1 MAGNNTK
8 LSPRQKMINL
18 MYIVLTAMLALNV
31 SSDVLNGFRQVEEGL
46 GRTTST
52 AAVRNDA
59 LYQQLADFNEQNPE
73 KGGVWYNESLELRE
87 QTSKLYNYIDS
98 LKLLIARKADG
109 KDADLKNIKSQDDLE
124 AASYV
129 MLSPSMRHGG
139 RLRESIDNYRT
150 YVSALMP
157 DSVKKATVEECLSTK
172 VNTRAEQ
179 INPIVWETTLFE
191 NMPVVAAITIL
202 TKMQSDV
209 LYVENLALNTLIT
222 NIDASDVRV
231 NKLDAFV
238 IPNSKNIMR
247 GSKYSANIV
256 LAAIDTTQVPN
267 IYIDGKQLPQSR
279 DGLYEVVC
287 GSTGV
292 FDFTGYLEVPHG
304 DGTMTRHD
312 FSSSYTVVE
321 PSATVSATMMNV
333 MYAGIS
339 NPVSISVPGIP
350 NNAVQATMTNGTL
363 TRSGDLWEARPTT
376 VGEDAVITV
385 TATIDGRSQTVA
397 TTAFR
402 VRRLPDPT
410 PYIPYKD
417 ANGQEQHYKG
427 GKPFSKGLLR
437 GATTLGAA
445 IDDGLVNVTFNV
457 TSFELVTFDQMGN
470 AMLEK
475 SEGANFS
482 KRQNDAINRLS
493 RGKRFYISNIK
504 AIGPDGVPRDLSPIE
519 VIVN

>member
-73 KGGVWYNESLELRE
+73 KGGVWYNESLELRD

-109 KDADLKNIKSQDDLE
+109 KDVDLKNIKSQDDLE

-157 DSVKKATVEECLSTK
+157 DSVKRATVEECLSTK
-172 VNTRAEQ
+172 VNTRTEQ

-267 IYIDGKQLPQSR
+267 IYIDGKQLPQSNN
-279 DGLYEVVC
+279 GLYEVVC

-292 FDFTGYLEVPHG
+292 FDFAGYLEVPHG

-321 PSATVSATMMNV
+321 PTATVSATMMSV
-333 MYAGIS
+333 MYAGIA
-339 NPVSISVPGIP
+339 NPLSISVPGIP

-363 TRSGDLWEARPTT
+363 TRTGDLWEARPTT

-385 TATIDGRSQTVA
+385 TATIDGHSQTVA
-397 TTAFR
+397 TTSFR

-470 AMLEK
+470 ALLEK

>member
-73 KGGVWYNESLELRE
+73 KGGVWYNESLELRD

-157 DSVKKATVEECLSTK
+157 DSVKRATVEECLSTK
-172 VNTRAEQ
+172 VNTRTEQ

-267 IYIDGKQLPQSR
+267 IYIDGKQLPQSNN
-279 DGLYEVVC
+279 GLYEVVC

-292 FDFTGYLEVPHG
+292 FDFAGYLEVPHG

-321 PSATVSATMMNV
+321 PTATVSATMMNV
-333 MYAGIS
+333 MYAGIA
-339 NPVSISVPGIP
+339 NPLSISVPGIP

-363 TRSGDLWEARPTT
+363 TRTGDLWEARPTT

-385 TATIDGRSQTVA
+385 TATIDGHSQTVA
-397 TTAFR
+397 TTSFR

-470 AMLEK
+470 ALLEK
-475 SEGANFS
+475 SEGGNFS

>member
-73 KGGVWYNESLELRE
+73 KGGVWYNESLELRD

-109 KDADLKNIKSQDDLE
+109 KDVDLKNIKSQDDLE

-157 DSVKKATVEECLSTK
+157 DSVKRATVEECLSTK
-172 VNTRAEQ
+172 VNTRTEQ

-267 IYIDGKQLPQSR
+267 IYIDGKQLPQSNN
-279 DGLYEVVC
+279 GLYEVVC

-292 FDFTGYLEVPHG
+292 FDFAGYLEVPHG

-321 PSATVSATMMNV
+321 PTATVSATMMNV
-333 MYAGIS
+333 MYAGIA
-339 NPVSISVPGIP
+339 NPLSISVPGIP

-363 TRSGDLWEARPTT
+363 TRTGDLWEARPTT

-385 TATIDGRSQTVA
+385 TATIDGHSQTVA
-397 TTAFR
+397 TTSFR

-470 AMLEK
+470 ALLEK

>member
-1 MAGNNTK
+1 MAGNNIK

-87 QTSKLYNYIDS
+87 QTSELYNYIDS

-267 IYIDGKQLPQSR
+267 IYIDGKQLPQSH

>member
-1 MAGNNTK
+1 MAGNSTR

-46 GRTTST
+46 GRSTST

-73 KGGVWYNESLELRE
+73 KGGMWYSESLQLRE
-87 QTSKLYNYIDS
+87 KTSGLYNYIDS
-98 LKLLIARKADG
+98 LKYLIVRKADG
-109 KDADLKNIKSQDDLE
+109 KDADIKNIKSQDDLE

-129 MLSPSMRHGG
+129 MLSPSMQHGG
-139 RLRESIDNYRT
+139 KLRTAIEDYRA
-150 YVSALMP
+150 YASNLMP
-157 DSVKKATVEECLSTK
+157 DSIKKATVEECLSTK
-172 VNTRAEQ
+172 INSRTEQ

-191 NMPVVAAITIL
+191 NMPVVAAVTIL

-247 GSKYSANIV
+247 GSKYTANIV
-256 LAAIDTTQVPN
+256 LAAIDTTQVPD
-267 IYIDGKQLPQSR
+267 IYINGQKLPDGNN
-279 DGLYEVVC
+279 GLYETFC
-287 GSTGV
+287 NTTGV
-292 FDFTGYLEVPHG
+292 YDFNGYLEVPHG
-304 DGTMTRHD
+304 DGTTTRHN
-312 FSSSYTVVE
+312 FASSYTVVE
-321 PSATVSATMMNV
+321 PTATVSATMMNV
-333 MYAGIS
+333 MYAGIA
-339 NPVSISVPGIP
+339 NPISISVPGIP
-350 NNAVQATMTNGTL
+350 NNAIQATMTNGRL
-363 TRSGDLWEARPTT
+363 TRNGDTWEALPTN
-376 VGEDAVITV
+376 VGEDAVISV
-385 TATIDGRSQTVA
+385 TATVDGNTQTVA
-397 TTAFR
+397 STAFR

-410 PYIPYKD
+410 PYIPYND

-445 IDDGLVNVTFNV
+445 IDDGLVNVSFKV
-457 TSFELVTFDQMGN
+457 LSFELVTFDQMGN

-482 KRQNDAINRLS
+482 KRQSDAINRLS

-504 AIGPDGVPRDLSPIE
+504 AIGPDGINRDLSPIE

>member
-1 MAGNNTK
+1 MAGNSTK
-8 LSPRQKMINL
+8 LTPRQKMINL

-46 GRTTST
+46 GRTTAT
-52 AAVRNDA
+52 ASARNDA

-73 KGGVWYNESLELRE
+73 KGGVWYKESLELRE
-87 QTSKLYNYIDS
+87 RTTQLYNYIDS
-98 LKLLIARKADG
+98 LKLIIVQKADG
-109 KDADLKNIKSQDDLE
+109 KDADIKNIKSQDDLE

-139 RLRESIDNYRT
+139 RLRESISEYRT
-150 YVSALMP
+150 YVSNLMP
-157 DSVKKATVEECLSTK
+157 DSIKKATVEECLSTTI
-172 VNTRAEQ
+172 NSRAEQ
-179 INPIVWETTLFE
+179 INPIAWETTLFE
-191 NMPVVAAITIL
+191 NMPVIAAITIL

-209 LYVENLALNTLIT
+209 LYVENLALSTLIT

-256 LAAIDTTQVPN
+256 LAAIDTTQVPD
-267 IYIDGKQLPQSR
+267 IYINGEHLPHDKS
-279 DGLYEVVC
+279 GIYEVFC

-292 FDFTGYLEVPHG
+292 FNYDGYLEVSHG
-304 DGTMTRHD
+304 DGSTTRHD

-321 PSATVSATMMNV
+321 PTATVSATMMNV

-339 NPVSISVPGIP
+339 NPISISVPGIP

-363 TRSGDLWEARPTT
+363 TRNGDLWEAKPLT
-376 VGEDAVITV
+376 VGEDAVINV
-385 TATIDGRSQTVA
+385 TATIDGHTQTVA
-397 TTAFR
+397 STVFR

-410 PYIPYKD
+410 PYIPYAD
-417 ANGQEQHYKG
+417 ANGIEQHYKG
-427 GKPFSKGLLR
+427 GKPVSKNILR
-437 GATTLGAA
+437 NVTTLGAA
-445 IDDGLVNVTFNV
+445 IDDGLVNVSFKV
-457 TSFELVTFDQMGN
+457 LSFELVTFDQMGN
-470 AMLEK
+470 ALLEK
-475 SEGANFS
+475 SEGAAFS
-482 KRQNDAINRLS
+482 KRQTDAISRLS

-504 AIGPDGVPRDLSPIE
+504 AIGPDGVTRDLSPIE

>member
-1 MAGNNTK
+1 MAGNSSRLT
-8 LSPRQKMINL
+8 PRQKMINL

-31 SSDVLNGFRQVEEGL
+31 SSDVLNGFRQVESGL
-46 GRTTST
+46 SRTTTT

-73 KGGVWYNESLELRE
+73 KGGIWYKESLELRKN
-87 QTSKLYNYIDS
+87 TTHLYNYIDS
-98 LKLLIARKADG
+98 LKLIIAQKADG
-109 KDADLKNIKSQDDLE
+109 KDADVHNIKNQDDLE

-139 RLRESIDNYRT
+139 RLRESIETYRT
-150 YVSALMP
+150 YVSNLMP
-157 DSVKKATVEECLSTK
+157 DSIQKATVEESLTTK
-172 VNTRAEQ
+172 INSRVEQ
-179 INPIVWETTLFE
+179 VNPIVWETTLFE
-191 NMPVVAAITIL
+191 NMPVVAAVTIL

-256 LAAIDTTQVPN
+256 LAAIDTTQEPSIFIN
-267 IYIDGKQLPQSR
+267 GEQLPADKS
-279 DGLYEVVC
+279 GLYEVYC
-287 GSTGV
+287 GTTGV
-292 FDFTGYLEVPHG
+292 FDYSGYLEVTHG
-304 DGTMTRHD
+304 NGITTHHN

-321 PSATVSATMMNV
+321 PTATVSATMMNV
-333 MYAGIS
+333 MYAGIA

-350 NNAVQATMTNGTL
+350 NNAVQATMSNGRL
-363 TRSGDLWEARPTT
+363 SRIGDAWEAYPET
-376 VGEDAVITV
+376 VGEDAIITV
-385 TATIDGRSQTVA
+385 TATIDGHSQTVA

-410 PYIPYKD
+410 PYIPYTD
-417 ANGQEQHYKG
+417 ANGTEQHYKG
-427 GKPFSKGLLR
+427 GKPFSKALLR

-445 IDDGLVNVTFNV
+445 IDDGLVNVSFKV
-457 TSFELVTFDQMGN
+457 LSFELVTFDQMGN
-470 AMLEK
+470 ALLEK

-482 KRQNDAINRLS
+482 KRQSDAINRLS

-504 AIGPDGVPRDLSPIE
+504 AIGPDGITRDLSPIE

>member
-1 MAGNNTK
+1 MAGNSTK
-8 LSPRQKMINL
+8 LTPRQKMINL

-52 AAVRNDA
+52 AAVRNEA
-59 LYQQLADFNEQNPE
+59 LYEQLAEFNEQNPE
-73 KGGVWYNESLELRE
+73 KGGVWYNESLALRE
-87 QTSKLYNYIDS
+87 RTTQLYNYMDS
-98 LKLLIARKADG
+98 LKVLIVKKADG
-109 KDADLKNIKSQDDLE
+109 KDGDVNNIESQDDLE

-129 MLSPSMRHGG
+129 MLSPAMRHGG
-139 RLRESIDNYRT
+139 RLRESIESYRE
-150 YVSALMP
+150 YVSSLMP
-157 DSVKKATVEECLSTK
+157 DTVKRQAVEECLSTK
-172 VNTRAEQ
+172 INSRAEQ
-179 INPIVWETTLFE
+179 INPIAWETTLFE
-191 NMPVVAAITIL
+191 NMPVIAAVTIL

-238 IPNSKNIMR
+238 IPVSRNVMR

-267 IYIDGKQLPQSR
+267 IYINGKQLPAENK
-279 DGLYEVVC
+279 GLYEVVC
-287 GSTGV
+287 GSTGLFS
-292 FDFTGYLEVPHG
+292 FDGYLEVPRG
-304 DGTMTRHD
+304 DGTMTRHE
-312 FSSSYTVVE
+312 FSSSYTVIE
-321 PSATVSATMMNV
+321 PTATVSATMMNV

-350 NNAVQATMTNGTL
+350 TSAVQATMTNGTL
-363 TRSGDLWEARPTT
+363 TRSGDVWDARPAN
-376 VGEDAVITV
+376 VDEDAVITV
-385 TATIDGRSQTVA
+385 TATVDGRTQTVA
-397 TTAFR
+397 TTTFR

-417 ANGQEQHYKG
+417 ANGSTIRYKG
-427 GKPFSKGLLR
+427 GKPIAKGSLR
-437 GATTLGAA
+437 GVTTLGAA
-445 IDDGLVNVTFNV
+445 IDDGLLDVEFSV
-457 TSFELVTFDQMGN
+457 TSFEIVTFDQMGN
-470 AMLEK
+470 ALLEK
-475 SEGANFS
+475 SEGASFS
-482 KRQNDAINRLS
+482 KRQTDAISRLN

-504 AIGPDGVPRDLSPIE
+504 AIGPDGISRNLSPIE

>member
-1 MAGNNTK
+1 MAGNNIK

-109 KDADLKNIKSQDDLE
+109 KDADSKNIKSQDDLE

>member
-1 MAGNNTK
+1 MAGNSTR
-8 LSPRQKMINL
+8 LTPRQKMINL

-52 AAVRNDA
+52 AAVRNEA

-73 KGGVWYNESLELRE
+73 KGGVWYNESLELQE
-87 QTSKLYNYIDS
+87 QTAKLYNYIDS
-98 LKLLIARKADG
+98 LKYLIVKKADG
-109 KDADLKNIKSQDDLE
+109 KDADVKNIQSQDDLE

-139 RLRESIDNYRT
+139 QLRESITNYRN

-157 DSVKKATVEECLSTK
+157 DSVKKATVEECLSTTI
-172 VNTRAEQ
+172 NSRAEQ
-179 INPIVWETTLFE
+179 INPIAWETTLFE
-191 NMPVVAAITIL
+191 NMPVVAAVTIL

-267 IYIDGKQLPQSR
+267 IYIDGKQLPTANN
-279 DGLYEVVC
+279 GLYEVVC

-321 PSATVSATMMNV
+321 PTATVSATMMNV
-333 MYAGIS
+333 MYAGIA
-339 NPVSISVPGIP
+339 NPVSISVPGVP

-363 TRSGDLWEARPTT
+363 TRSGDLWEAHPTN

-385 TATIDGRSQTVA
+385 SATIDGVTQTVSS
-397 TTAFR
+397 TTFR

-410 PYIPYKD
+410 PYIPYND
-417 ANGQEQHYKG
+417 ANGTEQHYKG

-437 GATTLGAA
+437 GVTTLGAA
-445 IDDGLVNVTFNV
+445 IDDGLVNVTFKV

-475 SEGANFS
+475 SEGGNFS
-482 KRQNDAINRLS
+482 KRQGDAINRLS

-504 AIGPDGVPRDLSPIE
+504 AIGPDGITRDLSPIE

>member
-1 MAGNNTK
+1 MAGNSTK

-46 GRTTST
+46 GRSTTT
-52 AAVRNDA
+52 AAVRNEA

-73 KGGVWYNESLELRE
+73 KGGVWYNESIQLRE
-87 QTSKLYNYIDS
+87 KTSELYNYIDS
-98 LKLLIARKADG
+98 LKYLIVRKADG
-109 KDADLKNIKSQDDLE
+109 KDADIKNIKSQDDLE

-129 MLSPSMRHGG
+129 MLSPSMQHGG
-139 RLRESIDNYRT
+139 KLRKAIEEYRT
-150 YVSALMP
+150 YASGLMP
-157 DSVKKATVEECLSTK
+157 DSIKKATVEECLSTK
-172 VNTRAEQ
+172 INSRTEQ

-191 NMPVVAAITIL
+191 NMPVVAAVTIL

-256 LAAIDTTQVPN
+256 LAAIDTTQVPD
-267 IYIDGKQLPQSR
+267 IYINGKKLPEGNN
-279 DGLYEVVC
+279 GLYEIFC
-287 GSTGV
+287 NSTGV
-292 FDFTGYLEVPHG
+292 FDFNGYLEVPHG
-304 DGTMTRHD
+304 DGTTTRHN
-312 FSSSYTVVE
+312 FASSYTVVE
-321 PSATVSATMMNV
+321 PTATVSATMMNV

-350 NNAVQATMTNGTL
+350 NNAIQATMTNGTL
-363 TRSGDLWEARPTT
+363 TRNGDAWDARPTN

-385 TATIDGRSQTVA
+385 TATVDGNTQTVA
-397 TTAFR
+397 STTFR

-417 ANGQEQHYKG
+417 TNGQEQHYKG

-445 IDDGLVNVTFNV
+445 IDDGLVNVSFNV
-457 TSFELVTFDQMGN
+457 LSFELVTFDQMGN

-482 KRQNDAINRLS
+482 KRQSDAINRLS

-504 AIGPDGVPRDLSPIE
+504 AIGPDGVTRDLSPIE

>member
-1 MAGNNTK
+1 MAGNSTR
-8 LSPRQKMINL
+8 LTPRQKMINL

-73 KGGVWYNESLELRE
+73 KGGVWYNESLELRA

-98 LKLLIARKADG
+98 LKLLIAQKADG
-109 KDADLKNIKSQDDLE
+109 KDADVKNIESQDDLE

-139 RLRESIDNYRT
+139 RLREAIDSYRT

-157 DSVKKATVEECLSTK
+157 DSVKKASVEECLSTK
-172 VNTRAEQ
+172 VNTRTEQ

-191 NMPVVAAITIL
+191 NMPVVAAVTIL

-267 IYIDGKQLPQSR
+267 IYIDGKQLPQSNN
-279 DGLYEVVC
+279 GLYEVVC

-321 PSATVSATMMNV
+321 PTATVSATMMNV
-333 MYAGIS
+333 MYAGIA
-339 NPVSISVPGIP
+339 NPVSISVPGVP

-385 TATIDGRSQTVA
+385 SATIDGLTQTVS
-397 TTAFR
+397 TTTFR

-470 AMLEK
+470 ALLEK
-475 SEGANFS
+475 SEGGNFS
-482 KRQNDAINRLS
+482 KRQSDAINRLS

>member
-1 MAGNNTK
+1 MAGNNIK

-87 QTSKLYNYIDS
+87 RTSKLYNYIDS

-129 MLSPSMRHGG
+129 MLSPSMRQGG

-267 IYIDGKQLPQSR
+267 IYIDGKQLPQSH

>member
-1 MAGNNTK
+1 MAGNSTK
-8 LSPRQKMINL
+8 LTPRQKMINL

-46 GRTTST
+46 GRTTAT

-73 KGGVWYNESLELRE
+73 KGGMWYNESLQLRDRTT
-87 QTSKLYNYIDS
+87 QLYNYIDS
-98 LKLLIARKADG
+98 LKLIIVQKADG
-109 KDADLKNIKSQDDLE
+109 KDADVKNIQSQDDLE

-139 RLRESIDNYRT
+139 RLRESISAYRA
-150 YVSALMP
+150 YVSDLMP
-157 DSVKKATVEECLSTK
+157 DSIKKATVEECLSTTI
-172 VNTRAEQ
+172 NSRTEQ
-179 INPIVWETTLFE
+179 INPIAWETTLFE
-191 NMPVVAAITIL
+191 NMPVVAAVTIL

-267 IYIDGKQLPQSR
+267 IYINGEQLPLDR
-279 DGLYEVVC
+279 NGLYEVFC
-287 GSTGV
+287 GTTGV
-292 FDFTGYLEVPHG
+292 YDYTGYLEVPHG
-304 DGTMTRHD
+304 DGTTTRHD
-312 FSSSYTVVE
+312 FASSYTVVE
-321 PSATVSATMMNV
+321 PTATVSATMMNV

-363 TRSGDLWEARPTT
+363 TRNGDLWEALPAT
-376 VGEDAVITV
+376 VGEDAIITV
-385 TATIDGRSQTVA
+385 TATIDGNTQTVA
-397 TTAFR
+397 STAFR

-410 PYIPYKD
+410 PYIPYTD

-437 GATTLGAA
+437 GVSTLGAA
-445 IDDGLVNVTFNV
+445 IDDGLVNVSFSV
-457 TSFELVTFDQMGN
+457 QSFELVTFDQMGN
-470 AMLEK
+470 ALLEK
-475 SEGANFS
+475 SEGGSFS
-482 KRQNDAINRLS
+482 KRQSDAINRLS

-504 AIGPDGVPRDLSPIE
+504 ALGPDGVTRDLSPIE

>member
-1 MAGNNTK
+1 
-8 LSPRQKMINL
+8 
-18 MYIVLTAMLALNV
+18 LALNV

-73 KGGVWYNESLELRE
+73 KGGVWYNESLELRD

-109 KDADLKNIKSQDDLE
+109 KDVDLKNIKSQDDLE

-157 DSVKKATVEECLSTK
+157 DSVKRATVEECLSTK
-172 VNTRAEQ
+172 VNTRTEQ

-267 IYIDGKQLPQSR
+267 IYIDGKQLPQSNN
-279 DGLYEVVC
+279 GLYEVVC

-292 FDFTGYLEVPHG
+292 FDFAGYLEVPHG

-321 PSATVSATMMNV
+321 PTATVSATMMNV
-333 MYAGIS
+333 MYAGIA
-339 NPVSISVPGIP
+339 NPLSISVPGIP

-363 TRSGDLWEARPTT
+363 TRTGDLWEARPTT

-385 TATIDGRSQTVA
+385 TATIDGHSQTVA
-397 TTAFR
+397 TTSFR

-470 AMLEK
+470 ALLEK

>member
-1 MAGNNTK
+1 MAGNSTK
-8 LSPRQKMINL
+8 LTPRQKMINL

-46 GRTTST
+46 GRTTAT
-52 AAVRNDA
+52 ASARNEA

-73 KGGVWYNESLELRE
+73 KGGVWYNKSLELNER
-87 QTSKLYNYIDS
+87 TTKLYNYIDS
-98 LKLLIARKADG
+98 LKLIIVQKADG
-109 KDADLKNIKSQDDLE
+109 KDADIKNIKSQDDLE

-139 RLRESIDNYRT
+139 RLRESITDYRT
-150 YVSALMP
+150 YVSGLMP
-157 DSVKKATVEECLSTK
+157 DSIKKATVEECLSTTI
-172 VNTRAEQ
+172 NSRAEQ
-179 INPIVWETTLFE
+179 INPIAWETTLFE
-191 NMPVVAAITIL
+191 NMPVIAAVTIL

-209 LYVENLALNTLIT
+209 LYVEQMALNTLIT

-238 IPNSKNIMR
+238 IPNSKVIMR

-267 IYIDGKQLPQSR
+267 IYINDEQLPL
-279 DGLYEVVC
+279 DKNGLYEVFC
-287 GSTGV
+287 GTTGV
-292 FDFTGYLEVPHG
+292 YDYNGYLEVPHG
-304 DGTMTRHD
+304 DGTTTRHD
-312 FSSSYTVVE
+312 FMSSYTVIE

-363 TRSGDLWEARPTT
+363 TRNGDFWEAKPAT

-385 TATIDGRSQTVA
+385 TATMDGHTQTVA

-417 ANGQEQHYKG
+417 ANGQELHYKG

-437 GATTLGAA
+437 GVTTLGAA
-445 IDDGLVNVTFNV
+445 IDDGLVNVSFNV
-457 TSFELVTFDQMGN
+457 LSFELVTFDQMGN

-504 AIGPDGVPRDLSPIE
+504 AIGPDGITRDLSPIE

>member
-73 KGGVWYNESLELRE
+73 KGGVWYNESLELRD

-109 KDADLKNIKSQDDLE
+109 KDVDLKNIKSQDDLE

-157 DSVKKATVEECLSTK
+157 DSVKRATVEECLSTK
-172 VNTRAEQ
+172 VNTRTEQ

-267 IYIDGKQLPQSR
+267 IYIDGKQLPQSNN
-279 DGLYEVVC
+279 GLYEVVC

-292 FDFTGYLEVPHG
+292 FDFAGYLEVPHG

-321 PSATVSATMMNV
+321 PTATVSATMMNV
-333 MYAGIS
+333 MYAGIA
-339 NPVSISVPGIP
+339 NPLSISVPGIP

-363 TRSGDLWEARPTT
+363 TRTGDLWEARPTT

-385 TATIDGRSQTVA
+385 TATIDGHSQTVA
-397 TTAFR
+397 TTSFR

-470 AMLEK
+470 ALLEK

-504 AIGPDGVPRDLSPIE
+504 AIGPDGVTRDLSPIE

>member
-73 KGGVWYNESLELRE
+73 KGGVWYNESLELRD

-109 KDADLKNIKSQDDLE
+109 KDVDLKNIKSQDDLE

-157 DSVKKATVEECLSTK
+157 DSVKRATVEECLSTK
-172 VNTRAEQ
+172 VNTRTEQ

-267 IYIDGKQLPQSR
+267 IYIDGKQLPQSNN
-279 DGLYEVVC
+279 GLYEVVC

-292 FDFTGYLEVPHG
+292 FDFAGYLEVPHG

-312 FSSSYTVVE
+312 FSSSYTVAE
-321 PSATVSATMMNV
+321 PTATVSATMMNV
-333 MYAGIS
+333 MYAGIA
-339 NPVSISVPGIP
+339 NPLSISVPGIP

-363 TRSGDLWEARPTT
+363 TRTGDLWEARPTT

-385 TATIDGRSQTVA
+385 TATIDGHSQTVA
-397 TTAFR
+397 TTSFR

-470 AMLEK
+470 ALLEK

>member
-73 KGGVWYNESLELRE
+73 KGGVWYNESLELRD

-150 YVSALMP
+150 YVSTLMP
-157 DSVKKATVEECLSTK
+157 DSVKRATVEECLSTK
-172 VNTRAEQ
+172 VNTRTEQ

-267 IYIDGKQLPQSR
+267 IYIDGKQLPQSNN
-279 DGLYEVVC
+279 GLYEVVC

-292 FDFTGYLEVPHG
+292 FDFAGYLEVPHG

-321 PSATVSATMMNV
+321 PTATVSATMMNV
-333 MYAGIS
+333 MYAGIA
-339 NPVSISVPGIP
+339 NPLSISVPGIP

-363 TRSGDLWEARPTT
+363 TRTGDLWEARPTT

-385 TATIDGRSQTVA
+385 TATIDGHSQTVA
-397 TTAFR
+397 TTSFR

-470 AMLEK
+470 ALLEK

-504 AIGPDGVPRDLSPIE
+504 ALGPDGVPRDLSPIE